1 MWPTA
6 RLPSNPRTCDGSS
19 RGGGPGFLTSW
30 PRARSLL
37 VQASCLLAPQ
47 RPPTSLPSY
56 TARPDRRHG
65 HHPEHVTT
73 QTRRSEPACPQGGHA
88 HLGLRKTNLRAYLP
102 ARWCGHHPPWGTPAP
117 VRSFYQHLQLSVA
130 WGGQPMLLFSFK
142 SCSGDSNIQSGRESA
157 TCQSVDFS
165 KGISGS
171 RHMILSS

>member
-1 MWPTA
+1 MRREQPWW
-6 RLPSNPRTCDGSS
+6 RPRVPDK
-19 RGGGPGFLTSW
+19 
-30 PRARSLL
+30 
-37 VQASCLLAPQ
+37 LAPCQ
-47 RPPTSLPSY
+47 EPAHPSKLPFSTPKAPTSLPSY

-102 ARWCGHHPPWGTPAP
+102 ARWRGHPPPWGTPAP

-157 TCQSVDFS
+157 TCQSVNFS
-165 KGISGS
+165 KGISGT
-171 RHMILSS
+171 RHMIPSS